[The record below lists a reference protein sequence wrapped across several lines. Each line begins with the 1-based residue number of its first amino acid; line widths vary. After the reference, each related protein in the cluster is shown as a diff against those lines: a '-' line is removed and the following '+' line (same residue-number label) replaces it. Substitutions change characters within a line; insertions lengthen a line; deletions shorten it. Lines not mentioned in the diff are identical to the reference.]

1 MSRRVLFLPGASGAG
16 AFWKPVAD
24 LLPPDWNTRLFDLPG
39 CGAIPA
45 DPSVNSFGDL
55 VALIAASIGDE
66 PLDVIAQS
74 MGGVVA
80 MRLALDYPQAV
91 RSLVL
96 AATSGGVDLSRFD
109 LENWRPGYRAEFPGA
124 LPFVTEPSQEDLSD
138 RLVEVRVPTLL
149 LWARSLPNTSPRR
162 MPRPSDSP
170 AAPRQSK

>member
-45 DPSVNSFGDL
+45 DPSVNSFDDL

-96 AATSGGVDLSRFD
+96 VATSGGVGPLAI
-109 LENWRPGYRAEFPGA
+109 RPGELATRIPRRVSRCAAIRHRAVAGRPQRSAGGGPRAHAAAVGA
-124 LPFVTEPSQEDLSD
+124 LIAEHL
-138 RLVEVRVPTLL
+138 
-149 LWARSLPNTSPRR
+149 TS
-162 MPRPSDSP
+162 
-170 AAPRQSK
+170 AYAET